1 MFRFNQVI
9 LLSMRERVLRV
20 RQLVLIFLFLSSAI
34 MVVSCAHEKPAL
46 VDDPDSKHEGQ
57 MPWNRQEKW
66 ETQGGQL
73 SGITDRR

>member
-9 LLSMRERVLRV
+9 LWFMRDQLLKLRPFVFIVL
-20 RQLVLIFLFLSSAI
+20 LLAPAALFL
-34 MVVSCAHEKPAL
+34 SCAHEKPAL

-57 MPWNRQEKW
+57 MPWNKQEKW
-66 ETQGGQL
+66 ETQGQM

>member
-1 MFRFNQVI
+1 LVFTF
-9 LLSMRERVLRV
+9 LLLC
-20 RQLVLIFLFLSSAI
+20 FAI
-34 MVVSCAHEKPAL
+34 MAVSCAHEKPAL
-46 VDDPDSKHEGQ
+46 VEDPDSKHEGQ